1 MPKPSE
7 FSVIY
12 WSFLLIW
19 IDFKGEIGDHVEL
32 IGGLIKRQAK
42 YLDSFNVLDSFNIFG
57 NIFGK
62 QS

>member
-1 MPKPSE
+1 MPKPAE

-12 WSFLLIW
+12 WSYLLIW

-32 IGGLIKRQAK
+32 IGSLIKRQAK
-42 YLDSFNVLDSFNIFG
+42 YLNLT